1 MNDPPTPPTVIRNA
15 EPADLAE
22 VLAIER
28 AAFDAEPID
37 ELVEN
42 LLVDPTAAPWVSLL
56 ALREDRP
63 VGHILF
69 TKGHLQTEGGQPV
82 VFLLAPLAVVPDA
95 QSQGVGGRLIEAGL
109 DALRRAGADLVFVL
123 GHPDY
128 YPRHGFR
135 PAGVLG
141 FEAPYP
147 IPDDVA
153 DAWMVQELKPGCIG
167 RLRGRVACATAMD
180 RPEYWRE

>member
-1 MNDPPTPPTVIRNA
+1 MDEPTTPPIVIRDA
-15 EPADLAE
+15 VPEDLAE
-22 VLAIER
+22 ILAIER

-42 LLVDPTAAPWVSLL
+42 LLVDPTAEPRVSLL

-69 TKGHLQTEGGQPV
+69 TRGHLQTEGTPPV
-82 VFLLAPLAVVPDA
+82 VSLLAPLAVVPEA
-95 QSQGVGGRLIEAGL
+95 QNQGVGGRLIEEGL
-109 DALRRAGADLVFVL
+109 DALRGHGAELVFVL
-123 GHPDY
+123 GHPGY

-147 IPDDVA
+147 IPDDDA
-153 DAWMVQELKPGCIG
+153 DAWMVLELEPGCIA
-167 RLRGRVACATAMD
+167 RFSGRVTCATAID
-180 RPEYWRE
+180 RPEYWE